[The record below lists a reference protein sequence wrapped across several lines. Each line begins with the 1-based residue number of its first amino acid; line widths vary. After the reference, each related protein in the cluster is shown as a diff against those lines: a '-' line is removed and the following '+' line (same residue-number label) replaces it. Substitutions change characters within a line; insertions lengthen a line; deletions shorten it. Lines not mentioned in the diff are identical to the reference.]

1 MSLMKPEE
9 NTHESLVQDFSLQV
23 LGILTASAAGDPTG
37 ISAAVIPIIVREVF
51 RQVINPLTTRGE
63 SKRLYQ
69 WGKQAAEGIAQR
81 SNAGEEFRKDGFF
94 EETPTNR
101 SNFEEVVESTLK
113 TVMAATEEP
122 KVKFMANLTEN
133 VHFDEDLDMD
143 TYRQILKD
151 IDELTYRQ
159 LCIIRLATLYEK
171 RKIIGHIDD
180 EKWEEQI
187 PQNERARFHSISRDF
202 EEMMVDESYLDGV
215 RGMKTEEGEPCM
227 FRPSL
232 AHRTYQAKRLYS
244 FANLCE
250 ISIED
255 IVEMF
260 SLWNVR
266 PRKSE

>member
-9 NTHESLVQDFSLQV
+9 NTQESLIQDFSLPV
-23 LGILTASAAGDPTG
+23 LGILTSSAIGDPTG
-37 ISAAVIPIIVREVF
+37 LSAAVIPIIVKEVM
-51 RQVINPLTTRGE
+51 RRVISPLTSRSE
-63 SKRLYQ
+63 SRRLYQ
-69 WGKQAAEGIAQR
+69 WAKQAAEGIAQR
-81 SNAGEEFRKDGFF
+81 EKKGEEFRKDGFF

-113 TVMAATEEP
+113 KVMDTTEEP
-122 KVKFMANLTEN
+122 KIKFMANLTEN
-133 VHFDEDLDMD
+133 IHFDQDLDMD

-151 IDELTYRQ
+151 LHELTYRQ
-159 LCIIRLATLYEK
+159 LCIIRLATLYEN
-171 RKIIGHIDD
+171 RKVIGHIDD

-215 RGMKTEEGEPCM
+215 RGGKTEDGEPCM
-227 FRPSL
+227 LIPSL
-232 AHRTYQAKRLYS
+232 ARSTYQTKRLYL

-250 ISIED
+250 IPIED

-266 PRKSE
+266 PRSL